1 MNNFH
6 MGNKTKIYIHHTHI
20 QCDDDMRRMN
30 QKKEKNDDK
39 TKKNKHLKKVNN
51 NQADATLRL
60 FGFIK

>member
-1 MNNFH
+1 MSTFFMNNFH

-39 TKKNKHLKKVNN
+39 TKKK
-51 NQADATLRL
+51 
-60 FGFIK
+60 